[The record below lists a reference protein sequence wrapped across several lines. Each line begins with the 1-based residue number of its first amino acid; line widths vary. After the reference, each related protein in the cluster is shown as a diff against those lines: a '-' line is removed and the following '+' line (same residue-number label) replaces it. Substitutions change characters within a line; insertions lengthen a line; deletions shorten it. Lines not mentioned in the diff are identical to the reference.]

1 VEAFEPGETVH
12 FDPEACGACSMRASC
27 TQAASGSGRS
37 VSIAK
42 DEALQK
48 KLRKLQVTAAG
59 REQLRE
65 RVAVEH
71 SLAHIAA
78 RKGARARYLGV
89 RKNLFDLRRSGAIQN
104 LEALHHIHREA
115 A

>member
-1 VEAFEPGETVH
+1 
-12 FDPEACGACSMRASC
+12 MRASC

>member
-1 VEAFEPGETVH
+1 MLHACQLHAGRKRQRSQR
-12 FDPEACGACSMRASC
+12 FDSEG
-27 TQAASGSGRS
+27 
-37 VSIAK
+37 
-42 DEALQK
+42 
-48 KLRKLQVTAAG
+48 RKLQVTAAG